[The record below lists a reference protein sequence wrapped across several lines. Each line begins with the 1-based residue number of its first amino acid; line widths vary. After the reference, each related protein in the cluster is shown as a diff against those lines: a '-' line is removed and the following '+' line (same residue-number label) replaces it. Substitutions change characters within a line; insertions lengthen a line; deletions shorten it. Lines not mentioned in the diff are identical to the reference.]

1 MCLLGTPDGEP
12 CDLQFEV
19 QVVAAR
25 HAPMPCGLRKCTSF
39 SDSFTTLWGV
49 QLDVF
54 ALCFLLTLFRLV
66 GTPIHIGERHRTHD
80 LHSLPSSQTT
90 VCSRAID
97 PVHFTW
103 NRRHACNQAVVT
115 RV

>member
-1 MCLLGTPDGEP
+1 MVSPVICSLKCRWLLLVTPP
-12 CDLQFEV
+12 CHAVCES
-19 QVVAAR
+19 AR
-25 HAPMPCGLRKCTSF
+25 PFLTASQHFG
-39 SDSFTTLWGV
+39 GV